1 MFSLLFCSD
10 FNGAGIGE
18 LKKNISKA
26 YLRTEIWVL

>member
-18 LKKNISKA
+18 LKKKYIKSLFEN
-26 YLRTEIWVL
+26 